1 MLRRDNKVSSSPG
14 FAHPLLLLVIV
25 VVIAAAGFA
34 GWRVYKNSGS
44 SLPNVSSTGV
54 KVTYDKQ
61 ASQQLTNGKCTG
73 AGAVSIGPPMPVD
86 QTSFIL
92 PYGVVVGGH
101 VTPIDHQYYNGLD
114 PHALRDTYDVIAP
127 ANGTI
132 VDIEHRGTKTDTPPH
147 TVDIP
152 SSDEYRIVMAHT
164 CSFLT
169 YVDLVTSL
177 DNNVKSKLP
186 AGWQPNGGSSG
197 VDVPITKG
205 EVIGHIGG
213 QTLDFAVWDLSKPL
227 NFVNPADYTAENW
240 KQFTAPTSDYLDP
253 VVKSAVTAKYVRTAA
268 PIDGQVAYDID
279 GKLIGNWFLAG
290 SGGYHASS
298 NTATN
303 YWAGHLSIAPDAID
317 PSVYIASI
325 GNYSSYTTA
334 SASQQDTDSSG
345 AIQLLIKSTTPDPA
359 TVGVSTGP
367 VKYELV
373 QKNYILP
380 NGQLWDSS
388 ELQLGIKV
396 MAPPVNDQIVATVMA
411 QVTTT
416 RTLKFEAFPGKTAA
430 QVTTF
435 DTSAKT
441 YTR

>member
-1 MLRRDNKVSSSPG
+1 MLKKNNRNSSVFG
-14 FAHPLLLLVIV
+14 FAHPLLLLLFVAV
-25 VVIAAAGFA
+25 VAIIGFA
-34 GWRVYKNSGS
+34 GWRVFKNNGS
-44 SLPNVSSTGV
+44 SLPSISSNGS

-61 ASQQLTNGKCTG
+61 ASEQLTSGKCTG
-73 AGAVSIGPPMPVD
+73 AGSVSIGPPMPVN

-92 PYGVVVGGH
+92 PYGMVVGGH

-132 VDIEHRGTKTDTPPH
+132 VDIEHRGSKTNTPPH
-147 TVDIP
+147 SVDIP

-186 AGWQPNGGSSG
+186 AGWQPNGSNSG
-197 VDVPITKG
+197 VNVPITKG

-227 NFVNPADYTAENW
+227 KGFVNPADYTAEGW
-240 KQFTAPTSDYLDP
+240 KQFTAPTSNYLDP
-253 VVKSAVTAKYVRTAA
+253 AIKSAVTAKYVRTAT

-279 GKLIGNWFLAG
+279 GKLIGNWFLTG

-303 YWAGHLSIAPDAID
+303 YWVGHLSIAPDGID

-325 GNYSSYTTA
+325 GNYSSYPG
-334 SASQQDTDSSG
+334 QQDMDSSG
-345 AIQLLIKSTTPDPA
+345 AIQLLIKSATPDPA

-373 QKNYILP
+373 QKNYVLP
-380 NGQLWDSS
+380 NGQSWDNS
-388 ELQLGIKV
+388 ELQLGVKV
-396 MAPPVNDQIVATVMA
+396 MPPPANDQIIATIMA
-411 QVTTT
+411 QVTAT
-416 RTLKFEAFPGKTAA
+416 RSLKFEAFPGKTAA
-430 QVTTF
+430 QVTGF
-435 DTSAKT
+435 DAGAKT
-441 YTR
+441 YSR